1 MVKKKKQLKKNSLPK
16 GLRMSKKEV
25 REYQKKISKK
35 KLPGVTISPG
45 VLLLVASAVV
55 FLLAKYSDSYE
66 MFNILMAGAGVLL
79 LFGLMNLVKN

>member
-1 MVKKKKQLKKNSLPK
+1 MAKKKKQSKKNSLPK

-35 KLPGVTISPG
+35 KPPGVTISPG
-45 VLLLVASAVV
+45 VLLLVASIVV
-55 FLLAKYSDSYE
+55 LFLAKYSGSYE
-66 MFNILMAGAGVLL
+66 MFNILMVGAGVLF

>member
-1 MVKKKKQLKKNSLPK
+1 MVKKKKQSKKNSLPK
-16 GLRMSKKEV
+16 GLRISKKEV

-35 KLPGVTISPG
+35 KPPGVTISPG

-66 MFNILMAGAGVLL
+66 MFNILMGGAGVLL

>member
-1 MVKKKKQLKKNSLPK
+1 MVKKKKQSKKNSHPK

-35 KLPGVTISPG
+35 KPPGVTISPG
-45 VLLLVASAVV
+45 VLLLVASIVV
-55 FLLAKYSDSYE
+55 LFLAKYSGSYE
-66 MFNILMAGAGVLL
+66 MFNILMVGAGVLF

>member
-1 MVKKKKQLKKNSLPK
+1 MVKKKKQSKKNSLPK

-35 KLPGVTISPG
+35 KPPGITISPG
-45 VLLLVASAVV
+45 VLLLVASIVV
-55 FLLAKYSDSYE
+55 LFLAKYSGSYE
-66 MFNILMAGAGVLL
+66 MFNILMGGAGVLL